1 LHTVVVGLNYRTAP
15 VEIRERFAV
24 SETELAEALRRLKE
38 TRSVK
43 ECVIVAT
50 CNRTE
55 IYAVVD
61 RLSLCG
67 YEIRAFLEEWF
78 GIPPREFVKY
88 LYIYEDRD
96 AVKHL
101 LRVASGLDSMVIG
114 ETQILGQVRHAFFA
128 ARELGMTSRI
138 FNHLFQQTLA
148 FAKRAHTQTAIGES
162 AVSVS
167 YAAVELGK
175 KIFGSFRDKTVML
188 VGAGKMG
195 ELTGKH
201 LLANGAKRIIVA
213 NRSRDRAAELAEKYG
228 AEICPLDDIPDR
240 LIETDVLISSTGAG
254 KWLLT
259 KRQLESVVPLRMGR
273 PLFMIDISVPRNL
286 EPSIRELDN
295 VYVYDIDDL
304 EGIVEDNMEQRR
316 KEAEKI
322 ERMIEEEVS
331 AHEHWFRTLHVGPV
345 LRALQEKSSGI
356 HRATLESLF
365 NKLPEL
371 DEHQRK
377 VIHKLT
383 KSIVNQLLQDPINRI
398 KEMAAERDG
407 EDMVAIFARIF
418 SLEDKL
424 ADGADAGERGDGQRE
439 GRLDVRTDGL
449 TDDRTADHAVAHAD
463 DRVTDHTAGHADA
476 RAVGQSAEQA
486 GDRTA
491 GRSDEQTDDRT
502 DGHPDEHADD
512 RTAGHKAEHP
522 DDLREWKGD
531 RKNGRVVD
539 RHAAGRDAE
548 VGEACGAAKVPGIMT
563 SASRDEEEPVSYMLR
578 SLAAGPLTARG

>member
-1 LHTVVVGLNYRTAP
+1 
-15 VEIRERFAV
+15 
-24 SETELAEALRRLKE
+24 
-38 TRSVK
+38 
-43 ECVIVAT
+43 
-50 CNRTE
+50 
-55 IYAVVD
+55 
-61 RLSLCG
+61 
-67 YEIRAFLEEWF
+67 
-78 GIPPREFVKY
+78 
-88 LYIYEDRD
+88 
-96 AVKHL
+96 
-101 LRVASGLDSMVIG
+101 
-114 ETQILGQVRHAFFA
+114 
-128 ARELGMTSRI
+128 
-138 FNHLFQQTLA
+138 
-148 FAKRAHTQTAIGES
+148 
-162 AVSVS
+162 
-167 YAAVELGK
+167 
-175 KIFGSFRDKTVML
+175 
-188 VGAGKMG
+188 
-195 ELTGKH
+195 
-201 LLANGAKRIIVA
+201 
-213 NRSRDRAAELAEKYG
+213 
-228 AEICPLDDIPDR
+228 
-240 LIETDVLISSTGAG
+240 
-254 KWLLT
+254 
-259 KRQLESVVPLRMGR
+259 
-273 PLFMIDISVPRNL
+273 MIDISVPRNL